1 MIRIVALN
9 VGQTA
14 AVVYHGRA
22 TTTAGDKRAVAAAW
36 LGPEGFTGDAQAD
49 RQNHGGPDKAVCAY
63 PSEHYGFWA
72 AQLGR
77 PAPAS
82 AFSENFTLE
91 GLTEAEAYLGDSY
104 AVGAGVVQVCQ
115 PRIPCFKLAGRLDFP
130 GAPDII
136 HATGKSG
143 FYLRVLQ
150 AGEVHSGDELVL
162 RARHPAGVSIQ
173 FVNEV
178 LYRHRVDRA
187 SCEAIL
193 AVDAA
198 AKVLRKIIRRQLE
211 RQGAE

>member
-1 MIRIVALN
+1 MIKIVGLN
-9 VGQTA
+9 LGQTA

-22 TTTAGDKRAVAAAW
+22 TTTAGDKRPVAAAW
-36 LGPEGFTGDAQAD
+36 LGPEGLTGDAQAD

-63 PSEHYGFWA
+63 PSEHYAFWQ

-77 PAPAS
+77 ALPAS

-91 GLTEAEAYLGDSY
+91 GLTEPEANLGDTY
-104 AVGAGVVQVCQ
+104 AVGAAVVQVCQ

-130 GAPDII
+130 EAPDII
-136 HATGKSG
+136 QETGKSG

-150 AGEVHSGDELVL
+150 PGEVHSGDELIL
-162 RARHPAGVSIQ
+162 RERHPAGVSIQ

-187 SCEAIL
+187 SFEAIL

-198 AKVLRKIIRRQLE
+198 AAVLRKIIRRQLE
-211 RQGAE
+211 RQEAE